1 MIKTPFNILLAE
13 DDTDYRFLFE
23 QALKE
28 LPIATHLT
36 TVENGEELI
45 QYLMEH
51 TLQLPNILFMDLSMP
66 RKTGF
71 ECLHEIKES
80 LQMKELPVVVLT
92 VSLPSDVGY
101 EIKMEKILNDIGAQG
116 YIRKPNDFELLKTAI
131 HNAINKVI
139 AKL

>member
-1 MIKTPFNILLAE
+1 MIKIPLNILLAE
-13 DDTDYRFLFE
+13 DDKDYRFLFE

-45 QYLMEH
+45 QYLEH
-51 TLQLPNILFMDLSMP
+51 PLHIPNILFMDLSMP

-80 LQMKELPVVVLT
+80 VLLKELPVVVLT
-92 VSLPSDVGY
+92 VSLPSDVSY
-101 EIKMEKILNDIGAQG
+101 EINIEKMLNDLGAQD
-116 YIRKPNDFELLKTAI
+116 YIRKPHDFELLKTAI
-131 HNAINKVI
+131 HNALNKAI
-139 AKL
+139 EKL